1 MPQIL
6 FVGGKNDGE
15 IEERDFVESKTIPKF
30 NTIVVSN
37 HNPGSAGSTTQHYT
51 MFSLEIGEKRYAYA
65 ICKSAIESE
74 IRDLIIASGLKPM
87 N

>member
-15 IEERDFVESKTIPKF
+15 IEERDFVESQTIPKF

-37 HNPGSAGSTTQHYT
+37 HNPGSAGSATQHYR

-65 ICKSAIESE
+65 ICKSATESE